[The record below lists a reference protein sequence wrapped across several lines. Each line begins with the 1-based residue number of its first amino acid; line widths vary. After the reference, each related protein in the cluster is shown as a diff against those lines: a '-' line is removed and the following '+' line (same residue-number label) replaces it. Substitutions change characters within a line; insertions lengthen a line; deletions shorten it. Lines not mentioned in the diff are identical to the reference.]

1 MKYKLVKTRGL
12 RLQYGYTQTP
22 NRVCRKLIRGEAVKL
37 KKEELA
43 ELESLGVQLEPTSKP
58 KPSKKEREIENGS

>member
-43 ELESLGVQLEPTSKP
+43 ELE
-58 KPSKKEREIENGS
+58 